1 MPTNESKEWPGPT
14 ALDID
19 GQAGSSHAEHSAFE
33 LALEHQLAGRWDA
46 AEGLYRAM
54 LAADPGHAEALHFFG
69 VLRHQQGHGDEGRAL
84 VQQSLALQPHR
95 PDWHNTLGNMLSA
108 QGSSEE
114 AVAAFMAALE
124 LDARHIHAWN
134 NLGAVL
140 LTLRHAQEAI
150 VALRNAVELDPS
162 FRAAHQNLGDAWR
175 QAGDAHAAA
184 LCYCAEYV
192 LRPAEERR
200 RDILGIA
207 YSQLGRHEE
216 AAQVYAAWLVDEPD
230 HPIASHLLAA
240 SRGHA
245 PLDRAPSEYLQS
257 YFDAYA
263 DTFEQKLV
271 SDLEYSVPP
280 LIGDMLAA
288 LQTPAYSLRIL
299 DAGCG
304 TGLCGP
310 QLRPFA
316 KQLEGVDLSTK
327 SLVIAEEKGVYD
339 SLHSRDIADHLSACA
354 PASWD
359 LLVAAD
365 VWIYFGNL
373 LPIMAAA
380 HAALASGGQLLA
392 SFEVQAE
399 TADGES
405 ETSME
410 SGYVL
415 QPSGRY
421 SHRKDYLLRTLQECG
436 FTVLEMKSLAIRK
449 ELGRPVKGL
458 LLMATRTA

>member
-1 MPTNESKEWPGPT
+1 MPTNESKEWAGAT
-14 ALDID
+14 ALAID
-19 GQAGSSHAEHSAFE
+19 GRAGSSHAEPSSFE
-33 LALEHQLAGRWDA
+33 IALEHQLAGRWDA

-69 VLRHQQGHGDEGRAL
+69 VLRHQQGHEDEGRAL
-84 VQQSLALQPHR
+84 VEQSLALQPHR
-95 PDWHNTLGNMLSA
+95 PDWHNTWGNMLSA

-140 LTLRHAQEAI
+140 LTLGHAQDAI
-150 VALRNAVELDPS
+150 AALRNAVELDPS

-216 AAQVYAAWLVDEPD
+216 AAQVYTAWLVDEPG

-245 PLDRAPSEYLQS
+245 PLDRASSEYLQT

-263 DTFEQKLV
+263 DTFENKLV
-271 SDLEYSVPP
+271 GDLEYGIPALV
-280 LIGDMLAA
+280 GDMLAA
-288 LQTPAYSLRIL
+288 LQTPAHSLRIL

-310 QLRPFA
+310 ELRPFA
-316 KQLEGVDLSTK
+316 RQLEGVDLSTK
-327 SLVIAEEKGVYD
+327 SLVVAKEKGVYNN
-339 SLHSRDIADHLSACA
+339 LHSRDIVEYLTACA

-359 LLVAAD
+359 VLVAAD
-365 VWIYFGNL
+365 VLIYFGSL
-373 LPIMAAA
+373 VPFTTAA
-380 HAALASGGQLLA
+380 HAALASRGSLLA
-392 SFEVQAE
+392 SFEVKDE
-399 TADGES
+399 TAAGES

-421 SHRKDYLLRTLQECG
+421 SHRKDYLLRTLQERG
-436 FTVLEMKSLAIRK
+436 FTVREMKSLAIRK
-449 ELGRPVKGL
+449 ELGRPVQGL